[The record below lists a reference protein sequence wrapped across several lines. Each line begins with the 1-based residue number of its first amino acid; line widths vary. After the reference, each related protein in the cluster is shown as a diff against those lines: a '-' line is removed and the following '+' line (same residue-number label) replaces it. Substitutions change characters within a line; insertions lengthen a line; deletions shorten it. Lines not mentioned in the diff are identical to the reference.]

1 MMLDIDDDINSFRP
15 LFVAAKV
22 KRSIYTNNNLGLD
35 SFERKKVVKP
45 RTHNNQSSWR
55 LPGAV
60 SACKRLMPKIPR
72 LCIT

>member
-1 MMLDIDDDINSFRP
+1 MLDIDDDINSFRP
-15 LFVAAKV
+15 LFFDAKV
-22 KRSIYTNNNLGLD
+22 NTNNNLGLD

>member
-1 MMLDIDDDINSFRP
+1 MILDIEDDINSFRP

-22 KRSIYTNNNLGLD
+22 KISIFTNNNLGLD
-35 SFERKKVVKP
+35 SLERKRVKP

-60 SACKRLMPKIPR
+60 WACKRLMPKIPR